1 MNCLPILVLVILSLI
16 AIVSFL
22 SLEGDFRQSF
32 RKTVSSEEMIEKF
45 TSEER
50 EDEITNGGET
60 ETSDLE
66 EKTIPLNF
74 SSLSSENETNLIKN
88 GSFQEQNHAS
98 RSTSS
103 SGNKIDTILNPGKS
117 DYVLKQSGSHNTEY
131 KITTSVEAGKYYKL
145 SGWVRDPNF
154 STNQANKN
162 IFTLLFHISNKT
174 NDVTLTPKAYTLQS
188 KTINQNVWYHQVIIF
203 QAPSKTNGSLDVIL
217 KKDISGTRYI
227 TGLFMGKYHPLLY
240 GFPRCHD
247 LSFFLSSSIKSGFD
261 TKSNKLWLDISYSGK
276 NLLCSKAMSYTGGP
290 VHLTDNL
297 MIGPPCSEL
306 GFSVNK
312 FTLGWYGKFKH
323 KIGKQVFIKMFTSA
337 ESGSILEISY
347 VSDHPNYTSLEV
359 SFLGKTQSWDIGLL
373 DNQALYQL
381 GYSNNKFTLFKD
393 GLLLNSSSKSG
404 DIPSPSQNPE
414 PDEPSHPE
422 ETHEYFTD
430 SKDEGHN
437 SLYFINKPMLI
448 NPNKNIGGSINNLFA
463 FPMTLTYEESE
474 KVNKYFQCA
483 PCEKIDIPKPEPHFP
498 FPPVE
503 EEDIHDIIDEDDVIN
518 EEIEK
523 CQEICLDIRDREKE
537 KREERDK
544 EEDCAVYCDGHLV
557 REESTCESQEVVKRI
572 VDSLNESNEGPIDP
586 CTKKTYSI
594 DGNGQVIQNI
604 YQIPDC
610 DRCVTDTDVLDECD
624 LPGYEPTPTPIG
636 HVCPSGYTTC

>member
-45 TSEER
+45 TAEE
-50 EDEITNGGET
+50 EEGVTNGGKT
-60 ETSDLE
+60 ESSDLE
-66 EKTIPLNF
+66 EKTIPLNI
-74 SSLSSENETNLIKN
+74 SSLSSETGTNLIRN
-88 GSFQEQNHAS
+88 GSFQGENHAS

-103 SGNKIDTILNPGKS
+103 SGNTIVTIPNPGKS
-117 DYVLKQSGSHNTEY
+117 DHVLKQSGSHNTEY

-154 STNQANKN
+154 STNQSNKN
-162 IFTLLFHISNKT
+162 IFTLLFHITNKT

-203 QAPSKTNGSLDVIL
+203 QATSKTNGSLDVIL
-217 KKDISGTRYI
+217 KTNSSGARYI
-227 TGLFMGKYHPLLY
+227 TGLYMEKYHPLLY

-261 TKSNKLWLDISYSGK
+261 TKSNTLWLDISYSGK
-276 NLLCSKAMSYTGGP
+276 NFLFSKAISYTGGP
-290 VHLTDNL
+290 VPLADNL

-359 SFLGKTQSWDIGLL
+359 TFLGKKQSWDIGLL
-373 DNQALYQL
+373 DNSALYQL
-381 GYSNNKFTLFKD
+381 GYSNDIFTLFKD

-404 DIPSPSQNPE
+404 EIPPPGETS
-414 PDEPSHPE
+414 EPSTPSLQE
-422 ETHEYFTD
+422 EKYEYFTD

-448 NPNKNIGGSINNLFA
+448 NPNKNIDGSLNNFFA
-463 FPMTLTYEESE
+463 FPVTLTYEESE

-483 PCEKIDIPKPEPHFP
+483 PCEKVDIPKPEPHFP
-498 FPPVE
+498 IPPVE
-503 EEDIHDIIDEDDVIN
+503 EEEIHDIIDEDDIID

-523 CQEICLDIRDREKE
+523 CQELCLDIKDREKE
-537 KREERDK
+537 KREEREK
-544 EEDCAVYCDGHLV
+544 EEDCAVYCDGHHV
-557 REESTCESQEVVKRI
+557 RDESTCESQEVVRRI
-572 VDSLNESNEGPIDP
+572 VDSLNESNDEPIDP
-586 CTKKTYSI
+586 CTKITYHI
-594 DGNGQVIQNI
+594 KPDGKVVKNT

-610 DRCVTDTDVLDECD
+610 DRCVTDTDALDECD
-624 LPGYEPTPTPIG
+624 VPGYEPTPTPIG
-636 HVCPSGYTTC
+636 NICPSGYTNC